1 MSRFGITIRKLRISR
16 RITQQELANDLFDR
30 SELSKIEHSELAV
43 SYENE
48 IELIKR
54 LSLTPD
60 EFEYISNNY
69 TLSFKRRLLHR
80 FFELKISIDT
90 ADNSIADIEALL
102 QDCFLVEND
111 GDIGRIKTILEALL
125 LANKPKGLDKAKKM
139 VQPIWFDYLAK
150 TKILTITDIYVLN
163 TILFAFDYETA
174 NEIIAKIIMV
184 IDRDYPFKK
193 SLKIDTL
200 INQAMIEMLDHK
212 FKLAADN
219 MLKLKPLIKK
229 LGQYDK
235 LLVIRARI
243 AVCQKD
249 KTKALEQVSL
259 LEKIEAQQLA
269 NNLKSEINEF
279 L

>member
-80 FFELKISIDT
+80 FFELEISTDT

-111 GDIGRIKTILEALL
+111 GDIERIKTILEALL
-125 LANKPKGLDKAKKM
+125 LANKPKGFAKAKKM

-193 SLKIDTL
+193 SLKINTL
-200 INQAMIEMLDHK
+200 INQTMIEMLDHK
-212 FKLAADN
+212 FKLAANN

-269 NNLKSEINEF
+269 NNLKSEIKVF

>member
-80 FFELKISIDT
+80 FFELEISTDT

-111 GDIGRIKTILEALL
+111 GDIERIKTILEALL

-193 SLKIDTL
+193 SLKINTL

>member
-80 FFELKISIDT
+80 FFELEISTNT

-111 GDIGRIKTILEALL
+111 GDIRRIKTILEALL
-125 LANKPKGLDKAKKM
+125 LANKPKGVDKAKKM

>member
-80 FFELKISIDT
+80 FFELEISTDT

-174 NEIIAKIIMV
+174 NEIITKIIMV

-219 MLKLKPLIKK
+219 MFKLKPLIKK

-269 NNLKSEINEF
+269 NNLKSEIKEF

>member
-30 SELSKIEHSELAV
+30 SELSKIEHSELTV

-174 NEIIAKIIMV
+174 NEIIAKIITV

-269 NNLKSEINEF
+269 NNLKSEIKEF

>member
-43 SYENE
+43 SYKNE

-80 FFELKISIDT
+80 FFELEISTDT

-174 NEIIAKIIMV
+174 NEIIAKIITV

-279 L
+279 I

>member
-80 FFELKISIDT
+80 FFELEISTDT

-111 GDIGRIKTILEALL
+111 GDIERIKTILEALL

-174 NEIIAKIIMV
+174 NEIITKIIMV

-193 SLKIDTL
+193 SLKINTL
-200 INQAMIEMLDHK
+200 INQTMIEMLDHK
-212 FKLAADN
+212 FKLAANN

-269 NNLKSEINEF
+269 NNLKSEIKEF

>member
-193 SLKIDTL
+193 SLKINTL

>member
-80 FFELKISIDT
+80 FFELEISTDT

-111 GDIGRIKTILEALL
+111 GDIERIKTILEALL

-269 NNLKSEINEF
+269 NNLKSEIKEF

>member
-1 MSRFGITIRKLRISR
+1 MSRVGITIRKLRISR

-43 SYENE
+43 SYKNE

-80 FFELKISIDT
+80 FFELEISTDT
-90 ADNSIADIEALL
+90 ADNSNADIEALL

-174 NEIIAKIIMV
+174 NEIIAKIITV

-279 L
+279 I

>member
-80 FFELKISIDT
+80 FFELEISTDT
-90 ADNSIADIEALL
+90 ADNSNADIEALL

-111 GDIGRIKTILEALL
+111 GDIERIKTILEALL

-269 NNLKSEINEF
+269 NNLKSEIKEF

>member
-174 NEIIAKIIMV
+174 NEIIAKIITV

-249 KTKALEQVSL
+249 KIKALEQVSL

-269 NNLKSEINEF
+269 NNLKSEIKEF

>member
-80 FFELKISIDT
+80 FFELEISTDT

-111 GDIGRIKTILEALL
+111 GDIERIKTILEALL
-125 LANKPKGLDKAKKM
+125 LANKPKGLAKAKKM

-193 SLKIDTL
+193 SLKINTL

-279 L
+279 I

>member
-80 FFELKISIDT
+80 FFELEISTDT

-125 LANKPKGLDKAKKM
+125 LANKPKGLNKAKKM
-139 VQPIWFDYLAK
+139 VQSIWFDYLAK

-174 NEIIAKIIMV
+174 NEIIAKIITV

-229 LGQYDK
+229 LGQYYK

-249 KTKALEQVSL
+249 KTKALEQVNL

-269 NNLKSEINEF
+269 NNLKSEIKEF

>member
-80 FFELKISIDT
+80 FFELEISTDT

-111 GDIGRIKTILEALL
+111 GDIERIKTILEALL
-125 LANKPKGLDKAKKM
+125 LAIKSKGLDKAKKM

>member
-43 SYENE
+43 SYKNE

-80 FFELKISIDT
+80 FFELEISTDT
-90 ADNSIADIEALL
+90 ADNSNADIEALL

-174 NEIIAKIIMV
+174 NEIIAKIITV

-279 L
+279 I

>member
-174 NEIIAKIIMV
+174 NEIIAKIITV

-249 KTKALEQVSL
+249 KIKALEQVSL

-279 L
+279 I

>member
-80 FFELKISIDT
+80 FFELEISTDT

-111 GDIGRIKTILEALL
+111 GDIERIKTILEALL
-125 LANKPKGLDKAKKM
+125 LAIKSKGLDKAKKM

-193 SLKIDTL
+193 SLKINTL

>member
-80 FFELKISIDT
+80 FFELEISTDT

-174 NEIIAKIIMV
+174 NEIIAKIITV

>member
-80 FFELKISIDT
+80 FFELEMSTDT
-90 ADNSIADIEALL
+90 ANNSIADIEALL

-111 GDIGRIKTILEALL
+111 GDIERIKTILEALL

-193 SLKIDTL
+193 SLKINTL

>member
-80 FFELKISIDT
+80 FFELEISTDT

-111 GDIGRIKTILEALL
+111 GDIERIKTILEALL
-125 LANKPKGLDKAKKM
+125 LANKPKGLAKAKKM

-150 TKILTITDIYVLN
+150 TKIIT
-163 TILFAFDYETA
+163 
-174 NEIIAKIIMV
+174 V

-235 LLVIRARI
+235 LLVIKARI
-243 AVCQKD
+243 AVCQKE
-249 KTKALEQVSL
+249 KTKALEQVNL

-269 NNLKSEINEF
+269 NNLKSEIKEF

>member
-80 FFELKISIDT
+80 FFELEISTDT

-269 NNLKSEINEF
+269 NNLKSEIKEF

>member
-80 FFELKISIDT
+80 FFELEISTDT
-90 ADNSIADIEALL
+90 ANNSIADIEALL

-111 GDIGRIKTILEALL
+111 GDIERIKTILEALL

-193 SLKIDTL
+193 SLKINTL

>member
-1 MSRFGITIRKLRISR
+1 MSRFGITIRKLRIYR

-80 FFELKISIDT
+80 FFELEISTDT

-111 GDIGRIKTILEALL
+111 GDIERIKTILEALL

-269 NNLKSEINEF
+269 NNLKSEIKEF

>member
-80 FFELKISIDT
+80 FFELEISTDT

-111 GDIGRIKTILEALL
+111 GDIERIKTILEALL

-174 NEIIAKIIMV
+174 NEIIAKIITV

-269 NNLKSEINEF
+269 NNLKSEIKEF

>member
-80 FFELKISIDT
+80 FFELEISTDT

-111 GDIGRIKTILEALL
+111 GDIE
-125 LANKPKGLDKAKKM
+125 
-139 VQPIWFDYLAK
+139 
-150 TKILTITDIYVLN
+150 
-163 TILFAFDYETA
+163 E
-174 NEIIAKIIMV
+174 
-184 IDRDYPFKK
+184 
-193 SLKIDTL
+193 LK
-200 INQAMIEMLDHK
+200 Q
-212 FKLAADN
+212 F
-219 MLKLKPLIKK
+219 
-229 LGQYDK
+229 
-235 LLVIRARI
+235 
-243 AVCQKD
+243 
-249 KTKALEQVSL
+249 
-259 LEKIEAQQLA
+259 
-269 NNLKSEINEF
+269 
-279 L
+279 

>member
-80 FFELKISIDT
+80 FFELEISTDT

>member
-80 FFELKISIDT
+80 FFELEISTDT

-111 GDIGRIKTILEALL
+111 GDIERIKTILEALL

-193 SLKIDTL
+193 SLKINTL

-229 LGQYDK
+229 LGQYNK

>member
-1 MSRFGITIRKLRISR
+1 MSKFGITIRKLRISR

-80 FFELKISIDT
+80 FFELEISTNT

-111 GDIGRIKTILEALL
+111 GDIRRIKTILEALL
-125 LANKPKGLDKAKKM
+125 LANKPKGVDKAKKM

>member
-30 SELSKIEHSELAV
+30 SELSKIEHSELTV

-69 TLSFKRRLLHR
+69 TLSFKRRLLHH

-174 NEIIAKIIMV
+174 NEIIAKIITV

-279 L
+279 I

>member
-80 FFELKISIDT
+80 FFELEISTDT

-111 GDIGRIKTILEALL
+111 GDIERIKTILEALL

-193 SLKIDTL
+193 SLKINTL

-279 L
+279 I

>member
-80 FFELKISIDT
+80 FFELKISTDT

-193 SLKIDTL
+193 ALKIDTL

-269 NNLKSEINEF
+269 NNLKSEIKEF

>member
-80 FFELKISIDT
+80 FFELEISTDT

-111 GDIGRIKTILEALL
+111 GDIERIKTILEALL

-193 SLKIDTL
+193 SLKINTL
-200 INQAMIEMLDHK
+200 INQTMIEMLDHK
-212 FKLAADN
+212 FKLAANN

>member
-30 SELSKIEHSELAV
+30 SELSKIEHSELTV

-269 NNLKSEINEF
+269 NNLKSEIKEF

>member
-80 FFELKISIDT
+80 FFELEISTDT

-111 GDIGRIKTILEALL
+111 GDIERIKTILEALL
-125 LANKPKGLDKAKKM
+125 LAIKSKGLDKAKKM

-193 SLKIDTL
+193 SLKINTL

-269 NNLKSEINEF
+269 NNLKSEIKEF

>member
-80 FFELKISIDT
+80 FFELEISTDT

-111 GDIGRIKTILEALL
+111 GDIERIKTILEALL

-193 SLKIDTL
+193 SLKINTL
-200 INQAMIEMLDHK
+200 INQTMIEMLDHK
-212 FKLAADN
+212 FKLAANN

-269 NNLKSEINEF
+269 NNLKSEIKEF

>member
-80 FFELKISIDT
+80 FFELEISTDT

-163 TILFAFDYETA
+163 IILFAFDYETA

-269 NNLKSEINEF
+269 NNLKSEIKEF